1 MTNIKKVYRSVS
13 SMKTGL
19 LLLVLIALVST
30 LGSVVQPDVFFNT
43 IVFKILLML
52 LLLNMT
58 LCTINRL
65 IWFKRVYFKGG
76 HARQG
81 WPRQVGLLLLHAGI
95 ILILAGGTVYAYC
108 GQSEQISITTGDT
121 VDISEI
127 LKTKKPFSILLNNF
141 KIEFNDNG
149 SPSQYYSNVT
159 ILEDGQNKATE
170 SINVNHP
177 LKYNGIKAY
186 QQSFGYM
193 VKAKHSSADGKEIE
207 TLLQEGNLIELPG
220 TKRVVKLYRYF
231 PNFDPSKGMNQT
243 SMKPDNPRV
252 IYSVYENDKLLGVGA
267 ARFDDKVE
275 IDTDAYVVFTGVE
288 PYTVLKVKS
297 DPGLPIALAG
307 GLTFMIGVSMT
318 LLSKPVKRKED
329 GLLEEDPDDKK
340 LEEWDLCLD
349 S

>member
-1 MTNIKKVYRSVS
+1 MTHAKKVYSYIS

-19 LLLVLIALVST
+19 LLLVLIALVSA
-30 LGSVVQPDVFFNT
+30 LGSVVQPNVFFNT

-76 HARQG
+76 HARQ
-81 WPRQVGLLLLHAGI
+81 VGLLLLHAGI
-95 ILILAGGTVYAYC
+95 ILILAGGTVYAYY

-121 VDISEI
+121 VDISKV
-127 LKTKKPFSILLNNF
+127 LKTNKPFSILLDNF

-193 VKAKHSSADGKEIE
+193 VKAKHPSADGKEIE

-220 TKRVVKLYRYF
+220 TKRVVKIYRYF

-243 SMKPDNPRV
+243 SMKPDNPRI

-267 ARFDDKVE
+267 AKFDEKVE
-275 IDTDAYVVFTGVE
+275 IDTNINVTFTGIE

-297 DPGLPIALAG
+297 DPGLPIALSG
-307 GLTFMIGVSMT
+307 GLMFMIGVSLA
-318 LLSKPVKRKED
+318 LLSTPIKRKQNSLSKED
-329 GLLEEDPDDKK
+329 ANNDKT
-340 LEEWDLCLD
+340 
-349 S
+349 